1 MAGFCWIHPEFREL
15 AAQHQL
21 GDLNALLARDDGTP
35 VSPHH
40 RRRDIVRLELPDRS
54 GRLTTLYLKRDWDV
68 RWRYLARQLRYRQS
82 LWTPARTELETLLHL
97 AAAGVAVPRP
107 VACVQRLGWRGQGCL
122 ILEAVPSAVTL
133 NHYLATTLRDAGPRQ
148 REQLFAQLGRELA
161 RLHNSGVHQPRL
173 FSTKIYLADAAADEN
188 DTPVIGFWGF
198 RQAIRCQPLPFS
210 YRVAGLA
217 ALLATLPGRLAS
229 VREREILFD
238 AYLAVADLDHR
249 GMALPQAV
257 GRQVER
263 LLTNRHI
270 WEIRE
275 SDTEEHRSVRPL
287 ESVEKGQMWIDPE
300 YRATL
305 EHCGLASFD
314 RMMNT
319 VDGKLL
325 RRLADRENWRLD
337 LRLPEGGTRGAY
349 LKKHHIR
356 TPRTRVRALAHAGGG
371 MTAGRME
378 AQNIARLARSGI
390 AAMKL
395 IAYGEKLHADGL
407 LESFVLTEELQ
418 GYTQL
423 DHFLERRFP
432 PLRGD
437 RATPR
442 DPHLMTLIAEV
453 ASVAAKFHRLGYNHR
468 DLYCCHFFIKE
479 TEPGEFKVNLIDLQR
494 VEYRRH
500 FRSRWLV
507 KDLGQLAYS
516 AQTDRITRTHK
527 MAFIKRY
534 LGVQRLRP
542 CDKRFIR
549 KILAK
554 QRWIEAQ
561 VRKRKKARAI
571 PAPHTA
577 KAAATKHCHARLG
590 DRS

>member
-1 MAGFCWIHPEFREL
+1 MAGFCWIHPEFRDL
-15 AAQHQL
+15 AAQHRL
-21 GDLNALLARDDGTP
+21 SDLAALMSRTDGTP
-35 VSPHH
+35 VSPQH
-40 RRRDIVRLELPDRS
+40 RQREILRLDLPDRA
-54 GRLTTLYLKRDWDV
+54 GALTTLYLKREWDV
-68 RWRYLARQLRYRQS
+68 RWRFLARQILHRQGA
-82 LWTPARTELETLLHL
+82 WTPARTEFEALLRL
-97 AAAGVAVPRP
+97 ADAGVAVPRP
-107 VACVQRLGWRGQGCL
+107 VACLQRLGWRTQCCL
-122 ILEAVPSAVTL
+122 VLEGVAAAVAL
-133 NHYLATTLRDAGPRQ
+133 NHYLASNLRDAAPRE
-148 REQLFAQLGRELA
+148 REQLFVQLGSEVA
-161 RLHNSGVHQPRL
+161 RLHNCGVHQPRL
-173 FSTKIYLADAAADEN
+173 YTTEIYVTDAADEN
-188 DTPVIGFWGF
+188 LAPAIGFWGL
-198 RQAIRCQPLPFS
+198 RQAILCNPLPFQ

-217 ALLATLPGRLAS
+217 ALLATLPRRLAS
-229 VREREILFD
+229 VPEREILFD
-238 AYLAVADLDHR
+238 AYLAHAELEHR
-249 GMALPQAV
+249 GMELPKAV
-257 GRQVER
+257 GWQVER
-263 LLTNRHI
+263 LLTYRHI

-300 YRATL
+300 YRTTL

-314 RMMNT
+314 RMMGT

-325 RRLADRENWRLD
+325 RRLPDRENWRLD
-337 LRLPEGGTRGAY
+337 LALPQGGTRGAY

-356 TPRTRVRALAHAGGG
+356 TPSTRVRALAQAGGG
-371 MTAGRME
+371 MTAGRVE

-418 GYTQL
+418 GFTQL

-432 PLRGD
+432 PLEGN
-437 RATPR
+437 RAAPR
-442 DPHLMTLIAEV
+442 DPHLMKLIAEV

-494 VEYRRH
+494 VEHRRH

-516 AQTDRITRTHK
+516 APTDRISRTHK

-554 QRWIEAQ
+554 QRWIDAQ
-561 VRKRKKARAI
+561 VRKREKARAV

-577 KAAATKHCHARLG
+577 KTAATKLNSARLG
-590 DRS
+590 ERS